1 MTLNRRILSILGT
14 RAAQA
19 LNMAAAWGV
28 IFGLFA
34 VAVTGVAVIAGHATV
49 TELGIV
55 LILTGLMAVV
65 CIVTESK

>member
-1 MTLNRRILSILGT
+1 MTLNRRILSLIGT
-14 RAAQA
+14 RATQA
-19 LNMAAAWGV
+19 INMAAAWGV

-34 VAVTGVAVIAGHATV
+34 TATVAVALIAGHATV

-65 CIVTESK
+65 CIVTE